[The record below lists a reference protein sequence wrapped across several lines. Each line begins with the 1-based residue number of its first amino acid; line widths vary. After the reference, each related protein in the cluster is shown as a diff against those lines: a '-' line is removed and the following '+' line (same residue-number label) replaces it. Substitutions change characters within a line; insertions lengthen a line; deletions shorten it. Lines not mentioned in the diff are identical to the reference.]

1 MAFSRRRRKTLA
13 FASELSK
20 QTPTRTGKN
29 TQNQRRIIFL
39 GFFLRSFFTSGREN
53 QKKRRMEKKKVIEK
67 NSGNIRLDKETEH
80 RKHG

>member
-67 NSGNIRLDKETEH
+67 KMKKKERTTSSWNLV
-80 RKHG
+80 R